1 MVHVLFLICSIQY
14 RRCKVLVSVWFSQ
27 FDGIFVLQINPFH
40 RSLTMDMVLKL
51 GQFSYTLCFSLLT
64 WRRPILCSGAALLEG
79 EAVEVPGV
87 VGVSSM
93 CVGLRSRWSLWVC
106 FLLPLSQFIAGWV
119 RFRFPGIVL
128 WIRSHCQESR
138 FGSLRG
144 HAFRSEQQLL
154 LSSYFH
160 FGFGFH
166 NQGLF
171 ILFGGLHWWFARLE
185 ALLFACK
192 RQNKTNP
199 KCEYF
204 CFLVLFEKVK
214 ALEGTCDEFCYIRHS
229 RKNKHPSNRPLRWI
243 LLEGLRSR
251 SVTILKC
258 FFHEVPALNRSAGWL
273 VICVLELLIVVDRC
287 ISCCKTCFCSVED
300 GVGWGGML
308 TFTWTCK
315 TCCGSVEDG
324 VGWDVN
330 VPLDLQTMLWFRGG
344 WRGVGWDA
352 TVHMDL
358 QTMLWLR
365 GGWGGVGWDV
375 NVHLYLQ
382 AMLWLRKWLPTVG
395 RHPMLMTY
403 CRAWQW
409 RYVYRNEKDSA

>member
-1 MVHVLFLICSIQY
+1 
-14 RRCKVLVSVWFSQ
+14 
-27 FDGIFVLQINPFH
+27 
-40 RSLTMDMVLKL
+40 
-51 GQFSYTLCFSLLT
+51 
-64 WRRPILCSGAALLEG
+64 
-79 EAVEVPGV
+79 
-87 VGVSSM
+87 M
-93 CVGLRSRWSLWVC
+93 CVGLRSRLGLWVC
-106 FLLPLSQFIAGWV
+106 FLLPLQQSGYGFGLSFEELFHCFFLIG
-119 RFRFPGIVL
+119 
-128 WIRSHCQESR
+128 SHCQESR

-171 ILFGGLHWWFARLE
+171 ILFGELHWWFARLE

-258 FFHEVPALNRSAGWL
+258 FFHEVPALNRSAGW
-273 VICVLELLIVVDRC
+273 VIIFV
-287 ISCCKTCFCSVED
+287 
-300 GVGWGGML
+300 
-308 TFTWTCK
+308 
-315 TCCGSVEDG
+315 
-324 VGWDVN
+324 
-330 VPLDLQTMLWFRGG
+330 
-344 WRGVGWDA
+344 
-352 TVHMDL
+352 
-358 QTMLWLR
+358 
-365 GGWGGVGWDV
+365 
-375 NVHLYLQ
+375 
-382 AMLWLRKWLPTVG
+382 
-395 RHPMLMTY
+395 
-403 CRAWQW
+403 
-409 RYVYRNEKDSA
+409 